1 MSLRRI
7 ATACAGPLL
16 IVGVVAFALRGFV
29 FHDALTDAHPDL
41 LAFWLPRWT
50 FLGRSLAAGH
60 VPIWN
65 PYEMAGYRFAADPQ
79 SGWLYAP
86 AMLLFSRLSPGAAIR
101 AMVVLNPVLAGIGLY
116 AFLRVEG
123 FGRIAATVGGLS
135 LASAMST
142 SEIALAMPF
151 AGALAWST
159 VTLLAAAGCVRS
171 SLWSG
176 RIAWLM
182 LGGFGWSQ
190 IASAHLSHGLAIG
203 TAFVAAYLVAKTV
216 GSAMRRDGR
225 TGAMVSVTLLFLVV
239 VPLASL
245 AVLVPRLGFI
255 ERSSLGEGY
264 DGLGTGIGLVS
275 PAEEQPIQTNGVWA
289 GWPLASSAAP
299 GAYAGAVVLLA
310 VPAAVRARRR
320 RSVVVAFAAVGLAA
334 YVLLLDA
341 VIGASWVRDLILRL
355 PYGDVL
361 LHNPGR
367 LRYALVLALPVLGAA
382 GIQGLVDDPLPTH
395 RALPWLAAGAALWLG
410 VPLAAGAQLARWSL
424 FALALIP
431 AVAALVVLARRPAW
445 AAAVIAVLCLELV
458 AAAVLAGRWTGDEM
472 RIGLGDDTP
481 LAFQPSRS
489 TDVDLSAFLRPTELV
504 ERIGSSRYLTWVP
517 PDAAYEKGYLFS
529 QQPSDWPALT
539 NERGSLFS
547 VRDVLGYNPV
557 QLPRYWAFIRTVDA
571 LPIFYN
577 AAVVQRP
584 TARIDDL
591 LAVAFL
597 IVPEGA
603 PSPVPGRVVASDRG
617 YDLVR
622 LSAPEPLVSAPTHVR
637 QATDAAA
644 AMQPAL
650 RPRFDP
656 STTVALE
663 SNPGIASGGPPGSLT
678 YEGTDEGDLR
688 IDVDLRGDAVVLVRT
703 AYDPGWRA
711 TVDGRPAEVVPAD
724 GFLQG
729 IPVPAGVHTVVVSYR
744 DDAVFDGLWWSAIA
758 WAALLAALLIALAL
772 EWRAVARSTAPSS
785 TPPPGAEAPPR

>member
-7 ATACAGPLL
+7 AAACAGPLL
-16 IVGVVAFALRGFV
+16 IAGIVVFALRGFV
-29 FHDALTDAHPDL
+29 FRDALTDAHPDL

-50 FLGRSLAAGH
+50 FLGRSIAAGH
-60 VPIWN
+60 VPTWN
-65 PYEMAGYRFAADPQ
+65 PYEMIGYRFAADPQ

-101 AMVVLNPVLAGIGLY
+101 AMVVLNPLVAGLGLY

-123 FGRIAATVGGLS
+123 FGRVAASAGGLS
-135 LASAMST
+135 LAGAMST
-142 SEIALAMPF
+142 SEIAFAMPF

-159 VTLLAAAGCVRS
+159 VTLLGAAGLLRS
-171 SLWSG
+171 ALWSG
-176 RIAWLM
+176 RIAWLA
-182 LGGFGWSQ
+182 LGAFGWSQ

-203 TAFVAAYLVAKTV
+203 TAFVVAFLVAKTV
-216 GSAMRRDGR
+216 GALARRDGG
-225 TGAMVSVTLLFLVV
+225 GAAMARITLMFLVV

-245 AVLVPRLGFI
+245 AVLVPRLGFVGQ
-255 ERSSLGEGY
+255 SSLGTGY
-264 DGLGTGIGLVS
+264 DRLGASVGLVS
-275 PAEEQPIQTNGVWA
+275 PAEEQPIQTNGIWA

-299 GAYAGAVVLLA
+299 GAYAGAVVLLV
-310 VPAAVRARRR
+310 VPAALRARRR
-320 RSVVVAFAAVGLAA
+320 RAVVVAFAIVGVAA

-341 VIGASWVRDLILRL
+341 VIGAGAVRDLILRL

-382 GIQGLVDDPLPTH
+382 GIQGLVDHPLPPH

-410 VPLAAGAQLARWSL
+410 APIAAGGQFGRWSV

-431 AVAALVVLARRPAW
+431 AVGALVLMTRRPVW
-445 AAAVIAVLCLELV
+445 AAGPVAVLCLELV

-489 TDVDLSAFLRPTELV
+489 TDVDLSAFLHPTDLV
-504 ERIGSSRYLTWVP
+504 ERIGTGRYLTWVP
-517 PDAAYEKGYLFS
+517 PDAAYEKGYLFA

-547 VRDVLGYNPV
+547 VRDTLGYNPV
-557 QLPRYWAFIRTVDA
+557 QLPRYWAFIRLVDE
-571 LPIFYN
+571 LPIYYN

-591 LAVAFL
+591 FGVAFL
-597 IVPEGA
+597 IIPEGVT
-603 PSPVPGRVVASDRG
+603 PPVPGSVVASDRG

-622 LSAPEPLVSAPTHVR
+622 VSHTVPLVSAPTHVR
-637 QATDAAA
+637 LVSDASAALQAS
-644 AMQPAL
+644 L

-663 SNPGIASGGPPGSLT
+663 SDPGIASGGPPGSLS
-678 YEGTDEGDLR
+678 YQGTDDGQLR
-688 IDVDLRGDAVVLVRT
+688 VDVNLRSDAVVLVRI
-703 AYDPGWRA
+703 AYDAGWSA
-711 TVDGRPAEVVPAD
+711 TVDGRSVDVVPAD

-729 IPVPAGVHTVVVSYR
+729 IPVPRGGHTLVLSYR
-744 DDAVFDGLWWSAIA
+744 DPSVFDGLRWSAA
-758 WAALLAALLIALAL
+758 VWTALLAAFLAALVV
-772 EWRAVARSTAPSS
+772 EWRRAARSNASSS
-785 TPPPGAEAPPR
+785 TRPPDDEAPPR

>member
-16 IVGVVAFALRGFV
+16 IVGAVAFALRGFV

-60 VPIWN
+60 VPLWN

-86 AMLLFSRLSPGAAIR
+86 AMVLFSRLSPGAAIR
-101 AMVVLNPVLAGIGLY
+101 AMVVLNPVLAGLGLY

-123 FGRIAATVGGLS
+123 FGRVAATTGGLS

-171 SLWSG
+171 SVWSG

-182 LGGFGWSQ
+182 LGAFGWSQ

-203 TAFVAAYLVAKTV
+203 TAFVVAYLVAKTV
-216 GSAMRRDGR
+216 GSAMRGDGR
-225 TGAMVSVTLLFLVV
+225 TGATLSVTLLFVVV
-239 VPLASL
+239 VPLASI
-245 AVLVPRLGFI
+245 AVLAPRLSFI
-255 ERSSLGEGY
+255 ERSSLGTGY
-264 DGLGTGIGLVS
+264 DRLGAGVGLVS

-299 GAYAGAVVLLA
+299 GAYAGAIVLLA
-310 VPAAVRARRR
+310 VPAALRAQRRR
-320 RSVVVAFAAVGLAA
+320 AVVVAFAAVGLAS

-341 VIGASWVRDLILRL
+341 VIGAGWVRDLILRL

-367 LRYALVLALPVLGAA
+367 LRYAVVLALPVLGAA
-382 GIQGLVDDPLPTH
+382 GIQGLIDDPLPAS
-395 RALPWLAAGAALWLG
+395 RALLWVAVGAVLWLG
-410 VPLAAGAQLARWSL
+410 APLAAGAQLARWSL
-424 FALALIP
+424 FAIALIP
-431 AVAALVVLARRPAW
+431 AVAALMFLPRRPEA
-445 AAAVIAVLCLELV
+445 AAAVVAVLCLELV
-458 AAAVLAGRWTGDEM
+458 GGAVLAGRWTGDEM

-489 TDVDLSAFLRPTELV
+489 ADVDLSAFLRPGDLV
-504 ERIGSSRYLTWVP
+504 GRIGPSRYLTWVP

-529 QQPSDWPALT
+529 QQASDWPALT

-571 LPIFYN
+571 LPISYN

-584 TARIDDL
+584 SPRIDDL
-591 LAVAFL
+591 LAVAYL
-597 IVPEGA
+597 IVPEGVR
-603 PSPVPGRVVASDRG
+603 PPVPGTVIASDRG

-622 LSAPEPLVSAPTHVR
+622 VSASEPLVSAPTHVR
-637 QATDAAA
+637 RVPDASAA
-644 AMQPAL
+644 LRTAL

-656 STTVALE
+656 STSVALE
-663 SNPGIASGGPPGSLT
+663 SDPGIASGGPPGSVT
-678 YEGTDEGDLR
+678 YEGTDAGDLR
-688 IDVDLRGDAVVLVRT
+688 IDVDLRSDAIVLVRI
-703 AYDPGWRA
+703 AYDAGWSA
-711 TVDGRPAEVVPAD
+711 TVDGRPEEILPAD

-729 IPVPAGVHTVVVSYR
+729 IPVRAGAHTVVLAYR
-744 DDAVFDGLWWSAIA
+744 DDAIFDGLWWSAA
-758 WAALLAALLIALAL
+758 VWAALIAALLIVLTL
-772 EWRAVARSTAPSS
+772 EWRAAARSDGSSS
-785 TPPPGAEAPPR
+785 TPPPAGEAPPR